1 MRDAGHPVKLGL
13 EMDFVPGREEQLAAL
28 LEGRPW
34 DYVIGSVHF
43 IADRAVD
50 HEGYDAWRTRRPG
63 RGLAR
68 RTSRPSATPPRAAC
82 STCSP
87 IPTS

>member
-1 MRDAGHPVKLGL
+1 M
-13 EMDFVPGREEQLAAL
+13 PGREEQIAAL
-28 LEGRPW
+28 LDGRPW

-50 HEGYDAWRTRRPG
+50 HEGYDAWRDVGARTRSG
-63 RGLAR
+63 AS
-68 RTSRPSATPPRAAC
+68 TSRPSATPPRAGC

-87 IPTS
+87 IPTW